1 MRRSYPNA
9 TPQVHQP
16 PGPRSLASR
25 QSTGLTCPHRS
36 HPSHAITRIGNEH
49 PDSLITY
56 PDTRMRLSTGLSPVS
71 GVSTGPRLALSSIPM
86 MIRNSVYDK
95 VFHYYRPAHRC
106 TSRTIN
112 VNAGPHHAWRLRSP
126 TPRFHKRQPLGRM
139 GRRRSRTH
147 TCRRYLPR
155 ALSRLCR
162 AKLLTTP
169 RDPWVVPK
177 PSRYHLSGEP
187 EMHLVSPLL

>member
-1 MRRSYPNA
+1 MN
-9 TPQVHQP
+9 
-16 PGPRSLASR
+16 
-25 QSTGLTCPHRS
+25 
-36 HPSHAITRIGNEH
+36 IRIGNEH
-49 PDSLITY
+49 PDSLITYPDAPFLSRCAVPIQMRRSY

-112 VNAGPHHAWRLRSP
+112 VNAGPHHAWCLRSP
-126 TPRFHKRQPLGRM
+126 TPRVHKRQPLGRM

-147 TCRRYLPR
+147 TCRRHLPR

-162 AKLLTTP
+162 AKLLTAP